1 MMDRFP
7 RKLAVASMLLATALL
22 PSCGGGSPSSATG
35 ASSGPFEVLSSTLAE
50 GDVWALNRPIDLVFN
65 HPVDPDSISF
75 ASIILKPV
83 SAAILSQPVTGSF
96 SILTDLED
104 PDLNGRVVRFTPAC
118 PTNEALSNGGFVP
131 GGFEYT
137 LTLPT
142 NTSGNGLSVLRDD
155 QDRPLSIGLTRNFTT
170 PPIGEPLFID
180 SVLGPPRLVNRQA
193 GDFPTGLNL
202 FSEQDGAFVVRFD
215 QPIDSSEAN
224 LNTDRVFF
232 LYSEPDGVTFL
243 GTNKLPGEWL
253 VIDNCNLEGAL
264 LRFEAAGVLPPGCN
278 LRIQVSPLFS
288 DLSGETNSTVQT
300 YRDSFGDPDDFALPT
315 LNEYYGDA
323 TNWATTITYDQFTEQ
338 FETPLQIDLNAD
350 LPLPQMDL
358 SRGFAQASFDYPGEI
373 NVSTDDDLFIAT
385 GSTLVLNTDGENLFN
400 DSNGSPFTI
409 VDGVLN
415 INDLTV
421 SVGGTLKAEG
431 SNPLVIYATGTV
443 DVQGTLDASGDHA
456 LSPVAL
462 NQPQIPEP
470 GGRGQAGGGDG
481 GTGSAT
487 TNAATIR
494 GQAGFGAFGVPGGGG
509 QGGEGGYQQDKD
521 VLNGS
526 GTGNTQF
533 LISGGGA
540 GGGFAEGF
548 NESVLWEKWS
558 GEENLFVLINGILT
572 QVDDSGPDSRYQD
585 RHTALDPFTD
595 AEFAGAEPG
604 RRGSSW
610 NSSNTMMHESPNFAS
625 ASAVYGMEDNTRDTD
640 IDDNA
645 PDYDP
650 AWTTGTSPAF
660 NYANPTAGP
669 DPGLPG
675 ESAFNIGGVE
685 DDFWGRR
692 VNPDGTT
699 TVGELS
705 AFLAGTGGGAG
716 GDLQIL
722 NRQIIGFDMMG
733 LPIYA
738 PLNDSWPDPGFPAG
752 LTRAYY
758 KGAPGGGGGGQMLV
772 FSVGPIVIGD
782 QATLKVNGG
791 NGAGGEA
798 VFEGDQQVSGS
809 GGGSGGHLVLHTAA
823 QLDISAIDLGL
834 GPGATINQI
843 KNRDNANEV
852 VQALGGRRGWSMSF
866 MPNSNFVNNDTRT
879 SDGNSDYMAGRGGA
893 GANGVVQIHVPNPL
907 NDIIFHPNLDPAIQA
922 DITIPGVTQYADNDN
937 LEEVMR
943 AFCVPTP
950 KVLVPVFATGSQVQ
964 STWIDTGLALK
975 RNPVGAPGGE
985 FLDFADG
992 AYGFG
997 GTAVNGRVNKAGE
1010 DITPLPPVATSASD
1024 LTISSFSGV
1033 IDNATARFG
1042 GNDFLL
1048 TNPGLLVG
1056 FDLLPAALGRPDA
1069 SFEIVDASFD
1079 PTLDRL
1085 SITTS
1090 TTDGDMSSLAGLAGA
1105 TWHIRPKFFRF
1116 EFGAAKDSL
1125 PADGF
1130 ALIEF
1135 QGDDEAFPG
1144 ANEPGG
1150 GAGLTAWTTNLADLD
1165 GKRFFRYRITV
1176 EMSESGT
1183 TYSLTD
1189 ARPILRYFKLPFAW

>member
-7 RKLAVASMLLATALL
+7 RNLAVAGVLLATALL
-22 PSCGGGSPSSATG
+22 PSCGGSSSGTSG
-35 ASSGPFEVLSSTLAE
+35 TASSGPFEVLSSTLAE

-75 ASIILKPV
+75 SSIILKPV
-83 SAAILSQPVTGSF
+83 SQAILSQPVTGSF
-96 SILTDLED
+96 SILDGFD
-104 PDLNGRVVRFTPAC
+104 GKVVRFTPAC

-137 LTLPT
+137 LTLPSSST
-142 NTSGNGLSVLRDD
+142 GNGLSVLRDD
-155 QDRPLSIGLTRNFTT
+155 QNRPLSIGLTRNFTT

-202 FSEQDGAFVVRFD
+202 FSDQDGAFVVRFD
-215 QPIDSSEAN
+215 QPIDSSAAN
-224 LNTDRVFF
+224 LNTDRVYF
-232 LYSEPDGVTFL
+232 LYSEPDGVTFPI
-243 GTNKLPGEWL
+243 TNKLPGEWL
-253 VIDNCNLEGAL
+253 VIDNCNLAGAL
-264 LRFEAAGVLPPGCN
+264 LRFEAAGVLPPGRN

-288 DLSGETNSTVQT
+288 DLSGETNSKIQT
-300 YRDSFGDPDDFALPT
+300 YRDSFGDPDDYTLPT

-323 TNWATTITYDQFTEQ
+323 TNWTNTITYDTITEQ
-338 FETPLQIDLNAD
+338 FETPLKIDLNAD

-358 SRGFAQASFDYPGEI
+358 GRGFAQASFDYPGDI
-373 NVSTDDDLFIAT
+373 NVSTDDDLFVAT
-385 GSTLVLNTDGENLFN
+385 GTTLVLNTDGENLFN
-400 DSNGSPFTI
+400 DSNGRPFTI

-415 INDLTV
+415 LNDLTIAL
-421 SVGGTLKAEG
+421 GGTLKAEG

-470 GGRGQAGGGDG
+470 GANGQCGGGDG
-481 GTGSAT
+481 GTGSLLT
-487 TNAATIR
+487 DAATLR
-494 GQAGFGAFGVPGGGG
+494 GQSGFGAFGVPGGGG

-521 VLNGS
+521 VLNGN
-526 GTGNTQF
+526 GTANTQF
-533 LISGGGA
+533 LIAGGGA
-540 GGGFAEGF
+540 GGGFAEDT
-548 NESVLWEKWS
+548 NESILWSKWS
-558 GEENLFVLINGILT
+558 GEENLFVLINGVLT
-572 QVDDSGPDSRYQD
+572 QVDDAGPDARVAD
-585 RHTALDPFTD
+585 RHTALDPFTF
-595 AEFAGAEPG
+595 AEMQGAEPG

-610 NSSNTMMHESPNFAS
+610 NSSNTMTHESPNFAN

-640 IDDNA
+640 VDDNNQ
-645 PDYDP
+645 DYDP
-650 AWTTGTSPAF
+650 SWTGGANPPFS
-660 NYANPTAGP
+660 YANPTAGP
-669 DPGLPG
+669 DPGLAGP
-675 ESAFNIGGVE
+675 SAFNVGGTE

-705 AFLAGTGGGAG
+705 AFLAGSGGGAG

-772 FSVGPIVIGD
+772 FAVGPIVIGD

-809 GGGSGGHLVLHTAA
+809 GGGSGGHLVLHTSA
-823 QLDISAIDLGL
+823 QLDLSAIDLGL
-834 GPGATINQI
+834 GAGATINQI
-843 KNRDNANEV
+843 KNRNNANEV
-852 VQALGGRRGWSMSF
+852 VQALGGRRGWSMSW
-866 MPNSNFVNNDTRT
+866 MPSSGFITGDGRT
-879 SDGNSDYMAGRGGA
+879 NDGNSDFMAGRGGA
-893 GANGVVQIHVPNPL
+893 GANGVIQVHVPNPL
-907 NDIIFHPNLDPAIQA
+907 EDIIFHPNLDPAIQA

-943 AFCVPTP
+943 AFCVPAP
-950 KVLVPVFATGSQVQ
+950 KVLVPVYATGSQVQ
-964 STWIDTGLALK
+964 SKWIDTGLALK
-975 RNPVGAPGGE
+975 RNPVGAGSGE
-985 FLDFADG
+985 FLDYADG
-992 AYGFG
+992 SYAFG
-997 GTAVNGRVNKAGE
+997 GVAANGRVNKAGE
-1010 DITPLPPVATSASD
+1010 DITPLPPVATSTTD
-1024 LTISSFSGV
+1024 LTVSAFSAV

-1042 GNDFLL
+1042 GNSFFL

-1056 FDLLPAALGRPDA
+1056 FDLLPAALGLPDE
-1069 SFEIVDASFD
+1069 SFEIVDASYSSS
-1079 PTLDRL
+1079 LDRL
-1085 SITTS
+1085 TLTTLS
-1090 TTDGDMSSLAGLAGA
+1090 TDGDMSALANLAGA
-1105 TWHIRPKFFRF
+1105 TWQVRPKFFRL
-1116 EFGAAKDSL
+1116 EFNGSKDSFPL
-1125 PADGF
+1125 DGF
-1130 ALIEF
+1130 VLIEF
-1135 QGDDEAFPG
+1135 QGDDESAPG
-1144 ANEPGG
+1144 SNEPSG
-1150 GAGLTAWTTNLADLD
+1150 GAGLTAWTTDLTDLD
-1165 GKRFFRYRITV
+1165 GKRFVRYRITT

-1183 TYSLTD
+1183 AYALGD
-1189 ARPILRYFKLPFAW
+1189 PRPILRYFRLPFAW